1 MLSVAGDR
9 ETKLVADDL
18 SVHPLNVPV
27 GAACQ
32 QLPEIRLLAGH
43 LRIVEFTLPFLWL
56 HQVAGGVHFDEG
68 AVLRDQ
74 EKLSADV
81 ADKG

>member
-18 SVHPLNVPV
+18 SVHPLNVAV

-43 LRIVEFTLPFLWL
+43 LRIVEFALPFLRL
-56 HQVAGGVHFDEG
+56 HQVSRGVHFDEG

-74 EKLSADV
+74 EQLSADV

>member
-9 ETKLVADDL
+9 ETKFVADDL

-32 QLPEIRLLAGH
+32 QLPEIRILDGH
-43 LRIVEFTLPFLWL
+43 LRIVEFALPFLRL
-56 HQVAGGVHFDEG
+56 HQMSGRVHFNEG

-74 EKLSADV
+74 EQLSADV
-81 ADKG
+81 TDKG